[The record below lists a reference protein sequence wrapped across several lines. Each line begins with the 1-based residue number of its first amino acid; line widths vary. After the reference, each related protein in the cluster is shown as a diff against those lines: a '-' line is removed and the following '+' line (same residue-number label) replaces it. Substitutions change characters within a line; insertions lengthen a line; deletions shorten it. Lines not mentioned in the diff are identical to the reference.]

1 MGKGHSA
8 LVLRKQYSGVEDY
21 GKPDSMPLEGC
32 SSTPEQFIT
41 ATETL
46 GFSIA
51 EFSDTIY
58 STWFYFVLLCIPFS
72 EMLIVFKRPP
82 KLKFF
87 GAFSAG
93 SLVRAFL
100 KSVALPYFFPG
111 RTEQTILL
119 ITDLNRRRLPWISD
133 IT

>member
-51 EFSDTIY
+51 EFSDSLTKARNKE
-58 STWFYFVLLCIPFS
+58 SCNVLLYL
-72 EMLIVFKRPP
+72 EM
-82 KLKFF
+82 
-87 GAFSAG
+87 
-93 SLVRAFL
+93 
-100 KSVALPYFFPG
+100 
-111 RTEQTILL
+111 
-119 ITDLNRRRLPWISD
+119 
-133 IT
+133 